1 MSAEPAVPPEWLAG
15 LGQRA
20 GLSPPGTEPIAEPGG
35 NWRDRLIKNQKG
47 SPIACLQN
55 ALVALEHGPD
65 WQGVL
70 HFNES
75 ALHVVA
81 KAAPPWDSRTV
92 PFVWRDDDDVRAA
105 AWMQRQGIMVSK
117 EIAGQAIQTIAREF
131 PFHPIREYLN
141 GLVWDKIPR
150 INDWLTLYIGVDPS
164 EYARAVGAKW
174 LIGAVARIFQPGC
187 KNDTCLVLEGPQGL
201 LKSTALR
208 TLAHPWF
215 TDEIADLGTKDAAL
229 QVRGVWIIE
238 LAELDAMG
246 RPEASR
252 TKAFMSRSTDRY
264 RPPYGRHLVEV
275 PRESVFAGTVNH
287 DAYLKDETGGRRF
300 WPVECGTIRIDEL
313 RRDRDQLWAE
323 ALVRFRAR
331 ETWWIDSAELSALAA
346 EEQER
351 RYDEDAWQPLI
362 EKWVEGREHV
372 TLEQIL
378 RDCLDKQPRDWTHG
392 DKTRVARCL
401 RAIGWMRKR
410 APKDDQGRR
419 EWRYCPGP
427 GLRSAVP
434 LTS

>member
-1 MSAEPAVPPEWLAG
+1 MNTERIVTPEWLE
-15 LGQRA
+15 
-20 GLSPPGTEPIAEPGG
+20 GLSALDRAARASNVAHTAPPGDWKDE
-35 NWRDRLIKNQKG
+35 LIRNQRG
-47 SPIACLQN
+47 TLSACLQN
-55 ALVALEHGPD
+55 ALAALDHAPE

-70 HFNES
+70 HFDES
-75 ALHVVA
+75 TLQVVA
-81 KAAPPWDSRTV
+81 KTPPPWDSREA
-92 PFVWRDDDDVRAA
+92 PFVWRDDDDVRTA

-117 EIAGQAIQTIAREF
+117 EIAGQAIQTVAREF

-150 INDWLTLYIGVDPS
+150 IDDWLTLYLSVDQTA
-164 EYARAVGAKW
+164 YARAVGAKW
-174 LIGAVARIFQPGC
+174 LIGAVARIFRPGC

-208 TLAHPWF
+208 TLSAPWF

-287 DAYLKDETGGRRF
+287 DTYLKDETGGRRF
-300 WPVECGTIRIDEL
+300 WPVRCGPIRIDEL

-323 ALVRFRAR
+323 AIVRFRAG
-331 ETWWIDSAELSALAA
+331 ESWWIDSAELGATAA
-346 EEQER
+346 DEQSQ
-351 RYDEDAWQPLI
+351 RYDEDAWQPII
-362 EKWVEGREHV
+362 EEWLQDRDHV
-372 TLEQIL
+372 TVEQIL
-378 RDCLDKQPRDWTHG
+378 RNCVNKEPRDWTQG

-401 RAIGWMRKR
+401 RAIGWTRKR
-410 APKDDQGRR
+410 APKDDQGHR

-427 GLRSAVP
+427 SVRIA
-434 LTS
+434 LTSS